1 MEATTST
8 SHGGILFPLDMFRPT
23 TLAAALAE
31 VLLSK
36 VRNILDATVEISRH
50 PAVPLV
56 LARIHGTVM
65 GDDPAEFWR
74 ENQDLALVVSQVT
87 PRQCFVYFASSGE
100 NRREG
105 FLVAQRGQAIAAD
118 DSNRDDTPGKGGH
131 WPVARLCEQ
140 MRISPLDLAE
150 GFPGGP
156 RIELS
161 LMEPRGNDQALLM
174 TLAGQPGGEPE
185 AEEAYDD
192 EPQAA
197 PPPPPPP
204 ARATSLT
211 QGFGS
216 PPPPAAPPPP
226 ASSAPAGRAAPARAP
241 SMTAAEDTKRR
252 ATERAAELQ
261 EISQRGNDAAR
272 KLRFAEDEIGVTVTL
287 PVELSETEI
296 LRSFQIPRVD
306 GNAPDALPAAV
317 RNKLQGRAI
326 DFAVPVEFLSEVF
339 LDAQPLSRAKFEERA
354 QATELGGVAVHTL
367 EVHAPRLGPG
377 TLVRL
382 QGRNVFVSRHGGAAL
397 PADLIVSLLKG

>member
-1 MEATTST
+1 MEAEATTPT

-31 VLLSK
+31 VLISK

-56 LARIHGTVM
+56 LARIHGTVV

-87 PRQCFVYFASSGE
+87 PRQCFVYYARDGE

-156 RIELS
+156 RVELS
-161 LMEPRGNDQALLM
+161 LMEPRGNDQQILM
-174 TLAGQPGGEPE
+174 LLAGQPAGGEAEP
-185 AEEAYDD
+185 EEAYDD
-192 EPQAA
+192 EPQ
-197 PPPPPPP
+197 PPPPPP
-204 ARATSLT
+204 ARGPSLT
-211 QGFGS
+211 QGFGA
-216 PPPPAAPPPP
+216 PPAQP
-226 ASSAPAGRAAPARAP
+226 SAPSPAPTNRPAAQANRPP
-241 SMTAAEDTKRR
+241 TVSAAEDAKRR
-252 ATERAAELQ
+252 ATEKAAEQQ
-261 EISQRGNDAAR
+261 EISQRSNDAAR
-272 KLRFAEDEIGVTVTL
+272 QLRFVEDDLGAVVTL
-287 PVELSETEI
+287 PVELSETDI
-296 LRSFQIPRVD
+296 LRPFQISRVD
-306 GNAPDALPAAV
+306 GNAPDALPAAA
-317 RNKLQGRAI
+317 RDRLQGRAL
-326 DFAVPVEFLSEVF
+326 DFAVVVEFLSEVF
-339 LDAQPLSRAKFEERA
+339 LDNQPLSRAKFEERA
-354 QATELGGVAVHTL
+354 QAGELAGTKVQLL
-367 EVHAPRLGPG
+367 EVLAPRLGPG

-382 QGRNVFVSRHGGAAL
+382 GGRNVYVSRHGGAAL
-397 PADLIVSLLKG
+397 PASLILELLKG